1 MYQGIMGLTLVVVY
15 TAIWAWFDEVVIYD
29 VRLQ

>member
-1 MYQGIMGLTLVVVY
+1 MYQGIMGLTLVVVC

-29 VRLQ
+29 VQV